1 MNSTDSSDNR
11 YDVIVVGA
19 GHAGCEAALAAA
31 RMGCHTLLLTI
42 NIDHI
47 GAMSCNPAVGGLAKG
62 QLVKEIDAL
71 GGEMAR
77 NIDATGIQFRKL
89 NTQKGPAVWSSRAQ
103 ADMDDYKQ
111 RLRWVVENQK
121 GLDVKQAMADS
132 LWVDQGKIKG
142 LRTSLGQLFQAEA
155 IILTTGTFLQG
166 LIHIGLNQFPA
177 GRMGDPASMALSD
190 SMRSLGLQLGRLK
203 TGTTPRLQ
211 GKTIDFSSLIIQEGD
226 VPPIPFSFTT
236 ESITPSSGSLLY
248 DLYPTRNP

>member
-1 MNSTDSSDNR
+1 MDYTDSSDNH
-11 YDVIVVGA
+11 YDVVVVGA

-31 RMGCHTLLLTI
+31 RMGCRTLLLTI

-132 LWVDQGKIKG
+132 IWVDQGKDQ
-142 LRTSLGQLFQAEA
+142 RPSNQLG
-155 IILTTGTFLQG
+155 TTFS
-166 LIHIGLNQFPA
+166 
-177 GRMGDPASMALSD
+177 GRGDHPDHRYISARSD
-190 SMRSLGLQLGRLK
+190 SYRPKSVSCRQDGRSGLDGLVGFHEVFGASAGE
-203 TGTTPRLQ
+203 T
-211 GKTIDFSSLIIQEGD
+211 
-226 VPPIPFSFTT
+226 
-236 ESITPSSGSLLY
+236 
-248 DLYPTRNP
+248 